1 VSGAYGQS
9 GGARQGGLRLGWA
22 WGYSAGMK
30 NMSSKAE
37 EARADRLG
45 KALRANLRRRKA
57 QARAMEPADPPPAE
71 PEDQ

>member
-1 VSGAYGQS
+1 
-9 GGARQGGLRLGWA
+9 
-22 WGYSAGMK
+22 MK

-57 QARAMEPADPPPAE
+57 QARAMEAADPPLAP

>member
-1 VSGAYGQS
+1 
-9 GGARQGGLRLGWA
+9 
-22 WGYSAGMK
+22 
-30 NMSSKAE
+30 MSSKAE